1 MQLQLQ
7 NFPFSLSGKSEEDL
21 ISTWCGNHYEQIWIE
36 EEEAIEWSD
45 GEMKNP
51 LKNHKGFKDRK
62 KKRVKNK
69 LIKSATNIMH
79 SQTNPV
85 KQHDQMLFKQSSD
98 LDHKITAFSQT
109 PQ

>member
-1 MQLQLQ
+1 
-7 NFPFSLSGKSEEDL
+7 
-21 ISTWCGNHYEQIWIE
+21 
-36 EEEAIEWSD
+36 
-45 GEMKNP
+45 MKNP

-69 LIKSATNIMH
+69 PIKSATNIMH

-109 PQ
+109 PQQIQANSGNPDEEKSKKNK